1 MPEPMSNPDQN
12 ERKQECQNQR
22 ECMEMLQLIVDGEAS
37 AEQKENFLMHHLE
50 ECMPCFRNYHLEVA
64 IRQLL
69 KNKCTGQAPQE
80 LIESIKAKVIPNHLP
95 R

>member
-1 MPEPMSNPDQN
+1 MSNPDQH
-12 ERKQECQNQR
+12 EKKQECENQR

-37 AEQKENFLMHHLE
+37 HDQKEHFLKHHLE
-50 ECMPCFRNYHLEVA
+50 ECMPCYKNYQLEVA

-80 LIESIKAKVIPNHLP
+80 LIDSIKAKVITNLA

>member
-1 MPEPMSNPDQN
+1 MSNPDQH
-12 ERKQECQNQR
+12 EKKQECENQR

-37 AEQKENFLMHHLE
+37 HDQKEHFLKHHLE
-50 ECMPCFRNYHLEVA
+50 ECMPCYKNYHLEVA

-80 LIESIKAKVIPNHLP
+80 LIDSIKAKVITNLA

>member
-1 MPEPMSNPDQN
+1 
-12 ERKQECQNQR
+12 
-22 ECMEMLQLIVDGEAS
+22 MEMLQLIVDGEAS

>member
-1 MPEPMSNPDQN
+1 MSNPDQH
-12 ERKQECQNQR
+12 EKKQECENQR

-37 AEQKENFLMHHLE
+37 HDQKEHFLKHHLE
-50 ECMPCFRNYHLEVA
+50 ECMPCYKNYHLEVA

-80 LIESIKAKVIPNHLP
+80 LIDSIKAKVTTNLA